1 MILDSKLILIKL
13 VLLFLSCLSMIYV
26 ITYIKHNNIANIS
39 AKIKNPILITPL
51 KDIYFFESLYG
62 IYIGDN

>member
-51 KDIYFFESLYG
+51 KIYIFFESLYG

>member
-39 AKIKNPILITPL
+39 GKIKNPILITPL
-51 KDIYFFESLYG
+51 KDIYFFESLSG